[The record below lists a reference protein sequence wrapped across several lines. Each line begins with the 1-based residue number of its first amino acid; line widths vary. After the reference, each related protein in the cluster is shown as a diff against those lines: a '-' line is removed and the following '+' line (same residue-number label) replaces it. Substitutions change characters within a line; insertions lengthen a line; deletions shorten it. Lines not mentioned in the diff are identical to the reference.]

1 MSFGIAILRAVIG
14 GLFIGHGLQK
24 LLGKFGGHGLEGTG
38 GWMESIGMRPGKV
51 HATAAG
57 AAETGGGA
65 LLVAGAATPLAASAL
80 TGTMTV
86 AIAKVHGANG
96 VWGQNG
102 GYELPLV
109 MTTALFA
116 ITAAG
121 PGRLVGR
128 PPRVGHAV
136 GAGRARLRRRRRL
149 RDDGAVQAHAR
160 ARARAADDQRPAG
173 RASPSAQRIDRS
185 LSASAC
191 AALSRVTK
199 LGPVATT
206 SRCAGRIPY
215 RARMASISIGM

>member
-24 LLGKFGGHGLEGTG
+24 LLGKFGGHGLEGTA

-51 HATAAG
+51 QATAAG
-57 AAETGGGA
+57 LAETSGGA
-65 LLVAGAATPLAASAL
+65 LLVAGAATPVAASAL

-116 ITAAG
+116 HH
-121 PGRLVGR
+121 RR
-128 PPRVGHAV
+128 
-136 GAGRARLRRRRRL
+136 RARRASVDRRAGARRGRSP
-149 RDDGAVQAHAR
+149 RS
-160 ARARAADDQRPAG
+160 P
-173 RASPSAQRIDRS
+173 RASPA
-185 LSASAC
+185 AS
-191 AALSRVTK
+191 R
-199 LGPVATT
+199 
-206 SRCAGRIPY
+206 
-215 RARMASISIGM
+215 